1 MTQALSFS
9 ARDVI
14 RTMVEYHVASNRR
27 LWDHVMAHVTD
38 EHFTQ
43 PLGYSLGSIRHQ
55 VVHLAAT
62 DRYWLH
68 DIQVKPVT
76 GLEPEDYKTRE
87 SFSAVWE
94 GIEQALLT
102 YVQSLTDADL
112 AEVPDGLTES
122 RWQALMHIV
131 NHGTDHR
138 AQILSMLHG
147 LGVPTFEQDFA
158 DYLRRHRR
166 LSKADVLNPIRF
178 RRSQWEQALA
188 SIPQERMAEPAI
200 GEWSIKDIVAH
211 LTWYDR
217 EMANVLKARPVASSE
232 WWNLPREERNQRI
245 FEQHRNQ
252 PLAEVLQEHD
262 KAHRQLVEAIEKL
275 GDEDLNGPS
284 PIREMRPGSKL
295 WMMLEENTWFHYLL
309 HTEALWAWLDRT

>member
-1 MTQALSFS
+1 MTQPPSFS

-14 RTMVEYHVASNRR
+14 RAMVAYHVSSNRR
-27 LWDHVMAHVTD
+27 LWEHLMAHVTD
-38 EHFTQ
+38 EQFTRA
-43 PLGYSLGSIRHQ
+43 LGYSHGSIRHQ

-68 DIQVKPVT
+68 DIQAKPVT
-76 GLEPEDYKTRE
+76 GLEPEDYPTRE

-112 AEVPDGLTES
+112 AEVPDGLVES
-122 RWQALMHIV
+122 RWQALVHVV

-138 AQILSMLHG
+138 AQILSMLHS
-147 LGVPTFEQDFA
+147 LDVPTFEQDFPE
-158 DYLRRHRR
+158 YLRRHRR
-166 LSKADVLNPIRF
+166 LSQADVLNLLRF
-178 RRSQWEQALA
+178 RRGQWEQALA
-188 SIPQERMAEPAI
+188 SIPRERMMEPAI

-217 EMANVLKARPVASSE
+217 EMTGVLESPRLAGSE
-232 WWNLPREERNQRI
+232 WWNLPREERNRRI
-245 FEQHRNQ
+245 LEQHRHL

-262 KAHRQLVEAIEKL
+262 EVHRLLVKAIEKL
-275 GDEDLNGPS
+275 DDEALNDPS
-284 PIREMRPGSKL
+284 RISEMRPGSKL
-295 WMMLEENTWFHYLL
+295 WMVLEENTWVHYWL
-309 HTEALWAWLDRT
+309 HTEALWAWVDTR